1 MLGEKCL
8 NPQRSEGAGVSEAM
22 VANISKKLGFTGF
35 RDFRAGVAQ
44 YIRLPTADLHQDLS
58 PDDSIA
64 RHSLSPIVSPAAK
77 NPEQRRRKKECFSR
91 SRICVSLSMCL
102 LISRIQVLHREEL
115 RVEL

>member
-77 NPEQRRRKKECFSR
+77 NPEQRTEKKR
-91 SRICVSLSMCL
+91 VLQPLAHLCL
-102 LISRIQVLHREEL
+102 TVDVPSDFTDPSPS
-115 RVEL
+115 